1 MPVWW
6 GSQARSRRHDAGAP
20 RARPGHLA
28 RRAARS
34 PQPCRRDDGRVSEYI
49 YKENGRDWAKV
60 ALRLEEAV
68 KVLPYAVPAVLE
80 LGNAYLR
87 LGERDKARAAYKKIL
102 EQKQMP
108 VDALFAKQIQAQ
120 IDRLASDEP
129 LTKMEPIRNPWR
141 E

>member
-1 MPVWW
+1 MRLVHRVRDQGIWR
-6 GSQARSRRHDAGAP
+6 GDRRDPRNRAGAMI
-20 RARPGHLA
+20 
-28 RRAARS
+28 
-34 PQPCRRDDGRVSEYI
+34 GRVSEYI

-68 KVLPYAVPAVLE
+68 KVLPYAVPAFLE